1 MTLQL
6 LLYILG
12 TIGLVLEAAGLGLPR
27 LSFGW
32 LGLALIVFGALIY
45 PAL

>member
-12 TIGLVLEAAGLGLPR
+12 TIGLGLEAARLTPPR
-27 LSFGW
+27 LLFGW
-32 LGLALIVFGALIY
+32 LGLMLIAFAALIL

>member
-12 TIGLVLEAAGLGLPR
+12 TIGLLLEAARVGLPR
-27 LSFGW
+27 CSFGW
-32 LGLALIVFGALIY
+32 LGLALIAFGALVY

>member
-12 TIGLVLEAAGLGLPR
+12 TIGLALEAARVGLTR

-32 LGLALIVFGALIY
+32 LGLTLVAIGAFIL

>member
-12 TIGLVLEAAGLGLPR
+12 TIGLGLEAARLALPR
-27 LSFGW
+27 VSFGW
-32 LGLALIVFGALIY
+32 LGLTLIAFAALILPVL
-45 PAL
+45 

>member
-12 TIGLVLEAAGLGLPR
+12 TIGLVLEAVRLGVPR
-27 LSFGW
+27 CSFGW
-32 LGLALIVFGALIY
+32 LGLALISFGALIL
-45 PAL
+45 PVL